1 MKSYK
6 KERESIILKKEPEKT
21 INFQQLSTISLL
33 IMLIVK
39 HNYSDLN
46 QLCWSISHCFKSIN
60 KYQVVWI
67 LTLWSLI
74 FLEIINLSIK
84 PCQLKELNKT
94 SQGLSQELSLSNT
107 YLQNKKNS
115 IRKLIKNCL
124 HFMKSLRYVVMT
136 QFDNHFIILH
146 RI

>member
-1 MKSYK
+1 MYPISGSHNSEISIFIFIFFCNRNAKRMTKKMSSDSSKSNFNKQISTIKMKSYK

-84 PCQLKELNKT
+84 PCQLKELN
-94 SQGLSQELSLSNT
+94 
-107 YLQNKKNS
+107 
-115 IRKLIKNCL
+115 
-124 HFMKSLRYVVMT
+124 
-136 QFDNHFIILH
+136 
-146 RI
+146 